1 MLLKSFQASL
11 VSVILM
17 NNSYNA
23 DLTLVVKEN
32 VDSTP
37 EFIP

>member
-32 VDSTP
+32 VYFTP